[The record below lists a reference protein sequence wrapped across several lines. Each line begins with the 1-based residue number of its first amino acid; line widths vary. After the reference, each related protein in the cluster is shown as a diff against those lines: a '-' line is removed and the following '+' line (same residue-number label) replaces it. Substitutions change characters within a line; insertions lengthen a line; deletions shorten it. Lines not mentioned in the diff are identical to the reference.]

1 MVINPTSH
9 DNFFAQADSVAA
21 DALTGTYDQPKNAV
35 NPILAGVTETL
46 IFKQQV
52 SIPASTDQTQPIVKT
67 EPTASEDPAT
77 AFMKILDRLRTP
89 SFNGASALN
98 DFLVRL
104 NLLNSTLR
112 NPFESMFR
120 PPANDPIRSAVDE
133 IRATGAPG
141 SRTVKVG
148 KKKYNVSVDAFGN
161 VTVKK
166 KRGFWSKLGGFL
178 KRIAPFAL
186 QALNF
191 IPGLGTALS
200 GVLGKITAFASKLGG
215 IPGTIA
221 KAAINIAG
229 LTPTG
234 INPGG
239 IAGGLLSKVG
249 LGSLLESIKAPK

>member
-9 DNFFAQADSVAA
+9 DNSYALAENTGHDAFIGNQQRSGNPVDPKFANVA
-21 DALTGTYDQPKNAV
+21 
-35 NPILAGVTETL
+35 ETL
-46 IFKQQV
+46 FFKQQSRTLESSPQAASLV
-52 SIPASTDQTQPIVKT
+52 RSEPA
-67 EPTASEDPAT
+67 AHADPA
-77 AFMKILDRLRTP
+77 AVFMKILDRLKTQP
-89 SFNGASALN
+89 FNGASALS
-98 DFLVRL
+98 DFLSRL

-161 VTVKK
+161 VTVKQ

-186 QALNF
+186 QVLNF

-200 GVLGKITAFASKLGG
+200 GILGKITAFASKLGG
-215 IPGTIA
+215 IQGTIA
-221 KAAINIAG
+221 RAAINIAG
-229 LTPTG
+229 LSPTG
-234 INPGG
+234 ISPGG
-239 IAGGLLSKVG
+239 IASGLLNKVG